1 MVIIFLFEK
10 RSIYMIEEYSSKD
23 LDHLGIVSGMCDEIN
38 LVGVID
44 QLIPPDPRAT
54 MTIGETVKLMVI
66 NGLGFTSRPL
76 YLEAQFYASK
86 PIERFLGRPCASEEV
101 SDDRLGRTLDACF
114 NYGCTSLF
122 STVASKAALKF
133 NVNNKFQHLDST
145 SMQVEGEYAS
155 EDEERLIS
163 FGHSK
168 DHRPDL
174 KQFMIS
180 LMCSQDGDVPLLAQ
194 TIAGNTSDKTHFKET
209 LSGLKDQIQNS
220 SYTSYFVADSELYTA
235 NTLSE
240 ISDQIKWITHVPEKI
255 KAASEIIGS
264 ISQEDMEELSDG
276 YRCTEVC
283 STYGKVRQRWL
294 LIYSEQA
301 YLREKKTLERQ
312 VKKEFELKTKELKQ
326 LSSKSFD
333 CECDARASLGTLQ
346 KTLKYHRLG
355 ELVVKQKRV
364 KSGRGRPKKN
374 DPMTIKYHLE
384 TKLER
389 DEKKLSISLQKKG
402 KFIIATNEL
411 DDELLSNRDLLDNYK
426 GQQSVERG
434 FRFLKD
440 PLFMTSSVFL
450 KTQERIVALGMIM
463 CLCLLVYTL
472 TQRYLRQK
480 LKELK
485 TSVPN
490 QLGKPTIK
498 PTMRWIFQMFE
509 GVHLLIKRTQE
520 GIHEIILNLNY
531 IRRHILQVLGP
542 PFQKLY
548 ANAA

>member
-1 MVIIFLFEK
+1 MT
-10 RSIYMIEEYSSKD
+10 EEYSSKD
-23 LDHLGIVSGMCDEIN
+23 LDHLGIVSAMCDEIN

-44 QLIPPDPRAT
+44 QLIPPDSRAT

-86 PIERFLGRPCASEEV
+86 PIERFLGRSCTSEEV

-122 STVASKAALKF
+122 SAVASKAALKF

-155 EDEERLIS
+155 EDENCLIT

-168 DHRPDL
+168 DYRPDL

-180 LMCSQDGDVPLLAQ
+180 LMCSQDGDVPMLAQ
-194 TIAGNTSDKTHFKET
+194 TIAGNTSDKTHFRET
-209 LSGLKDQIQNS
+209 LSSLKDQIQNS
-220 SYTSYFVADSELYTA
+220 SYASYFVADSELYTA

-264 ISQEDMEELSDG
+264 IFKEDMEELSEG
-276 YRCTEVC
+276 YKCTEVC
-283 STYGKVRQRWL
+283 SMYGKVRQRWL

-301 YLREKKTLERQ
+301 YLREEEALERQ

-333 CECDARASLGTLQ
+333 CECDARASLDIL
-346 KTLKYHRLG
+346 KKALKYHRLG
-355 ELVVKQKRV
+355 ELVIKQKRV
-364 KSGRGRPKKN
+364 KSNPGRPKK
-374 DPMTIKYHLE
+374 DAPITIKYYLE
-384 TKLER
+384 TRLER
-389 DEKKLSISLQKKG
+389 DGEKISFSLQKKG

-411 DDELLSNRDLLDNYK
+411 DSELLSNRDLLDNYK

-450 KTQERIVALGMIM
+450 KTQERIIALGMIM

-472 TQRYLRQK
+472 AQRYLRQK
-480 LKELK
+480 LKEFN

-490 QLGKPTIK
+490 QLGKQTSK
-498 PTMRWIFQMFE
+498 PTMRWVFQMFE

-520 GIHEIILNLNY
+520 GIHEIILNLNS